1 MTVICVVIRHIY
13 TISSSSSP
21 LARGRGARASFS
33 VPRARCARFLRIIAV
48 SVESALT
55 TNIPIIHS
63 GSCSYVICLQSE
75 MAGIIVLFSISV
87 CLCVSVLFIPIHNT
101 SSCCY
106 SKFIN
111 YTVYKRFVSVK
122 FYNVHTPM
130 SHLIHSA
137 YHRIHRDIFFVI
149 SNILLHTASS
159 STIQS
164 TSDSVSVKFYN
175 VHTPVSLY
183 HHLIHSAY
191 RRMHRGIFWLSRR
204 F

>member
-13 TISSSSSP
+13 TISSSSP

-48 SVESALT
+48 SVETALT
-55 TNIPIIHS
+55 TSIPIIHS

-75 MAGIIVLFSISV
+75 MTGIIVLFSISA
-87 CLCVSVLFIPIHNT
+87 CLCVRVLFIQIHNT
-101 SSCCY
+101 SCY
-106 SKFIN
+106 YTKFIN

-122 FYNVHTPM
+122 FYNVHTP
-130 SHLIHSA
+130 
-137 YHRIHRDIFFVI
+137 
-149 SNILLHTASS
+149 
-159 STIQS
+159 
-164 TSDSVSVKFYN
+164 VS
-175 VHTPVSLY
+175 
-183 HHLIHSAY
+183 HLIHSAY